1 MFENFGIRA
10 NFSQARIRVNM
21 KYGYHYQARTRLGHR
36 RFEIRLES
44 ENPFA
49 EI

>member
-10 NFSQARIRVNM
+10 NFSQARNRVNM
-21 KYGYHYQARTRLGHR
+21 KYGYHYQARTQLGHW
-36 RFEIRLES
+36 RFEICLES
-44 ENPFA
+44 GHPFA